1 MVMTQRVRPLVF
13 MTDFGLRDAAVAA
26 MKGVAL
32 GVSATVPLFDL
43 THDIPPFDV
52 WEGAYRL
59 LQGAGYWPEGTVF
72 VSVVDPGVGTARRS
86 VAVRSGRGQV
96 FVNPD
101 NGLLTQVIARDGLD
115 AAIEMDETQQRLPGS
130 EASYTFLGRD
140 LYAYVGARLASGQV
154 TMEDLGRP
162 LTAPLVT
169 VDSPPARLEGGA
181 LHGHIP
187 VLDVNYG
194 NAWTNVPLHLLQDLG
209 ARYGDTLSVTVRHS
223 GEVVFREVLPFA
235 HAFGQVP
242 PGQAL
247 VYVNSLLHAAIGVNQ
262 GNFARR
268 YGVASGLGWAVELAR
283 PS

>member
-1 MVMTQRVRPLVF
+1 MTGSLRPLVF

-32 GVSATVPLFDL
+32 GVSGALSLFDL

-59 LQGAGYWPEGTVF
+59 LQGVGYWPVGTVF

-86 VAVRSGRGQV
+86 LAVRTGRGQV

-101 NGLLTQVIARDGLD
+101 NGLLTQVVARDGLES
-115 AAIEMDETQQRLPGS
+115 AVEIDETRQRLPGS

-154 TMEDLGRP
+154 KLEDLGPP

-169 VDSPPARLEGGA
+169 VESPPARRSGDT

-194 NAWTNVPLHLLQDLG
+194 NAWTNVPLHLLEELG
-209 ARYGDTLSVTVRHS
+209 VSYGDTLRVTLRRG
-223 GEVVFREVLPFA
+223 GETVFEEALPFA
-235 HAFGQVP
+235 HAFGQVA
-242 PGQAL
+242 PGQVL
-247 VYVNSLLHAAIGVNQ
+247 LYVNSLLHAAIGVNQ

-268 YGVASGLGWAVELAR
+268 YGVASGLDWTVEIGR
-283 PS
+283 